1 MYPKVKYTE
10 ERKEEIINTY
20 HERASM
26 RGIQRIFGTAP
37 ATLSGWL
44 KKSQTPIISHL
55 LPAKPDD
62 ILELDEMWTFVQKRE
77 NKQWLWLALYRR
89 TKQIVGYYLGDRDIK
104 ACQAFKANIAP
115 AYQNLITKSDMWKA
129 YNKTFDSRLHECS

>member
-37 ATLSGWL
+37 ATLNNWI
-44 KKSQTPIISHL
+44 KKS
-55 LPAKPDD
+55 PDTNNT
-62 ILELDEMWTFVQKRE
+62 EST
-77 NKQWLWLALYRR
+77 
-89 TKQIVGYYLGDRDIK
+89 
-104 ACQAFKANIAP
+104 AC
-115 AYQNLITKSDMWKA
+115 
-129 YNKTFDSRLHECS
+129 KT

>member
-37 ATLSGWL
+37 ATLSNWL
-44 KKSQTPIISHL
+44 KKSPNTNNTES
-55 LPAKPDD
+55 
-62 ILELDEMWTFVQKRE
+62 T
-77 NKQWLWLALYRR
+77 
-89 TKQIVGYYLGDRDIK
+89 
-104 ACQAFKANIAP
+104 AC
-115 AYQNLITKSDMWKA
+115 
-129 YNKTFDSRLHECS
+129 KT